1 FFAPLQYPS
10 LMRLRRWI
18 AQLCSRLPRAYGLA
32 GFVLCCVLPCRCL
45 ERKSP
50 RPASFGSRQVLLL
63 GLDNS
68 GKSAFLWLAEH
79 PTADTLPA
87 QRLTATSG
95 TQRLTRKEVPL
106 AEGVVDLEFCE
117 VGGAAAL
124 RPFWH
129 HYLKKELRCI
139 AFFVNLDDER
149 LEESC

>member
-1 FFAPLQYPS
+1 MAWPVSCCAACCPAGAWSGRAQGRHPL
-10 LMRLRRWI
+10 
-18 AQLCSRLPRAYGLA
+18 
-32 GFVLCCVLPCRCL
+32 
-45 ERKSP
+45 E
-50 RPASFGSRQVLLL
+50 VLLL